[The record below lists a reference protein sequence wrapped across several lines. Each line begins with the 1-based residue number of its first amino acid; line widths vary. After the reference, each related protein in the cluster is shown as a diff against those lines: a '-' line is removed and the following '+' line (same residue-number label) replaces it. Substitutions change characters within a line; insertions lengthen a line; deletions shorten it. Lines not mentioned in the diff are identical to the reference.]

1 MAAIPTPITTVRVT
15 APIRTVPITAT
26 VTTRQFTASATAM
39 PRARIMA
46 ATADTGTAIGIVTVT
61 AIGIAMGD
69 ADSGPPSAARK
80 SSSAPLFLDL
90 FAELTRTGRIPRLHA
105 LQASGESRA
114 RKHTC
119 ESQ

>member
-46 ATADTGTAIGIVTVT
+46 ATTDTGTAIGIVTVI
-61 AIGIAMGD
+61 AIGIAIGA
-69 ADSGPPSAARK
+69 ADSGLHQRRGSHLPRRF
-80 SSSAPLFLDL
+80 FLT
-90 FAELTRTGRIPRLHA
+90 F
-105 LQASGESRA
+105 SR
-114 RKHTC
+114 
-119 ESQ
+119 S